1 MTKVSLATKYM
12 IDKYSV
18 SCIIKPEDK
27 IRDSYAQMGS
37 NSSNRSKLNIFKSP
51 ELDEFSILWFYQ
63 EREKGTQYLVA

>member
-1 MTKVSLATKYM
+1 M

-18 SCIIKPEDK
+18 SCIIKPEDQ
-27 IRDSYAQMGS
+27 IRNSYAQMGS